1 MTMDQRTSFTR
12 TSGARAP
19 HRSLFGTLL
28 TASVLAGGAVQVAA
42 AQDEAEDPAPAAA
55 APAAPPLAIRAQ
67 RVIVRPGHEIEN
79 AVVLVRDGRIVAVG
93 EDLDVPEGAETLEG
107 AVVCAGFMDP
117 WSVAGIESGSARSS
131 SSDASVMAA
140 DVIDPYGSEDDLEE
154 LVAAGVVATRS
165 QIATGAAVSGI
176 DVVLST
182 ASADAMI
189 GDAALSTS
197 LGVVRGAGGPV
208 TFELLGP
215 GRLDPIDR
223 VGQIDKLVSELT
235 AGAKYGT
242 DVARY
247 ERDLA
252 EWEKAIAEKEEELEE
267 DFKKAKKARDKKVA
281 DAEEKGKEFKEKS
294 YKEDKRPRPPKLD
307 AEKAMFARVVNGE
320 IPLVV
325 TANRALEIRE
335 LLRLTRPFTRMRM
348 VMAGGASALTAADD
362 IAARGIPVIVVPTPT
377 NVAGPVTELNP
388 GLALAAELHERG
400 VEVLI
405 GSGARSSLASRD
417 LALLAAL
424 AVGHGLDRDA
434 ALHAITHGPARAF
447 DVADHIGSV
456 ARGKRAELIVLS
468 GDPLASSTRVLATV
482 SGGGVAYRAEN

>member
-1 MTMDQRTSFTR
+1 MTMDQRTSSIR

-19 HRSLFGTLL
+19 HRPLLGTFLAASL
-28 TASVLAGGAVQVAA
+28 LAGGAVQAAA
-42 AQDEAEDPAPAAA
+42 AQDEPEPEAPVATTPAAA
-55 APAAPPLAIRAQ
+55 PLAIRAQ

-93 EDLDVPEGAETLEG
+93 EGVDVPEGAETLEG
-107 AVVCAGFMDP
+107 VVVCAGFMDP
-117 WSVAGIESGSARSS
+117 WSVAGIEPGSARTS

-140 DVIDPYGSEDDLEE
+140 QVIDPYGSEDDLDE

-182 ASADAMI
+182 AGADALL

-197 LGVVRGAGGPV
+197 LGVARGQ
-208 TFELLGP
+208 
-215 GRLDPIDR
+215 LDPIDR
-223 VGQIDKLVSELT
+223 VGQIDKLVSEL
-235 AGAKYGT
+235 ASGAKYGE

-252 EWEKAIAEKEEELEE
+252 EWQKAIAEKEKELEE
-267 DFKKAKKARDKKVA
+267 DFKKAKKARDKKVS

-307 AEKAMFARVVNGE
+307 AEKAMFARAVNGE
-320 IPLVV
+320 IPIVV

-335 LLRLTRPFTRMRM
+335 LLRLTKPFTRMRM
-348 VMAGGASALTAADD
+348 VIAGGAAALTAADD
-362 IAARGIPVIVVPTPT
+362 IAARGIPVIVVPSPT
-377 NVAGPVTELNP
+377 NVAGPVTELDP

-405 GSGARSSLASRD
+405 GSGARSGRASRD

-424 AVGHGLDRDA
+424 AVGHGLDREA

-482 SGGGVAYRAEN
+482 SGGGIAYRAEN

>member
-1 MTMDQRTSFTR
+1 MTMDQRTR
-12 TSGARAP
+12 PERISGVRAP
-19 HRSLFGTLL
+19 RRSLLGTLL
-28 TASVLAGGAVQVAA
+28 TASVLAGGAVQTAA
-42 AQDEAEDPAPAAA
+42 SQDEAETETAVT
-55 APAAPPLAIRAQ
+55 PAAPPLAIRAQ

-79 AVVLVRDGRIVAVG
+79 AVVLVRDGQIVAVG
-93 EDLDVPEGAETLEG
+93 EDVQVPEGAETLEG

-117 WSVAGIESGSARSS
+117 WSVAGIESGSARSA

-140 DVIDPYGSEDDLEE
+140 DVIDPYGSEDDLQE

-182 ASADAMI
+182 ASAGAMI

-197 LGVVRGAGGPV
+197 LGVARGS
-208 TFELLGP
+208 
-215 GRLDPIDR
+215 LDPIDR
-223 VGQIDKLVSELT
+223 VGQIDKLVSELA
-235 AGAKYGT
+235 AGAKYGG

-252 EWEKAIAEKEEELEE
+252 EWKKAIAEKEEELEE
-267 DFKKAKKARDKKVA
+267 DFKKAKKARDKKVS

-307 AEKAMFARVVNGE
+307 AEKAMFARAVNGE
-320 IPLVV
+320 IPIVV

-335 LLRLTRPFTRMRM
+335 LLRLTKPFTRMRM

-362 IAARGIPVIVVPTPT
+362 LAARGIPVIVVPSPT
-377 NVAGPVTELNP
+377 NVAGPVTELDP

-405 GSGARSSLASRD
+405 GSGARSGSASRD

-434 ALHAITHGPARAF
+434 ALHAITRGPARAF
-447 DVADHIGSV
+447 DVADRIGSV

>member
-1 MTMDQRTSFTR
+1 MTMDQRTNSTR

-42 AQDEAEDPAPAAA
+42 AQDEVEAPAPTAE

-93 EDLDVPEGAETLEG
+93 SDVDVPEGAETLEG

-117 WSVAGIESGSARSS
+117 WSVAGIEPGSALST

-165 QIATGAAVSGI
+165 QIATDAAVSGI

-189 GDAALSTS
+189 DDAALSAS
-197 LGVVRGAGGPV
+197 LGVARGGGRGGPV
-208 TFELLGP
+208 SFGP
-215 GRLDPIDR
+215 VRLDPIDR

-235 AGAKYGT
+235 SGAKYGG

-335 LLRLTRPFTRMRM
+335 LLRLTRDFKRMRM
-348 VMAGGASALTAADD
+348 VMAGGASALTAADQ

-447 DVADHIGSV
+447 DVADQIGSV

-482 SGGGVAYRAEN
+482 SGGGVAYRAED

>member
-1 MTMDQRTSFTR
+1 MDQRTSSAR
-12 TSGARAP
+12 ASGARVP
-19 HRSLFGTLL
+19 RRSLLGTLL
-28 TASVLAGGAVQVAA
+28 TASVLLGGAVQTAA
-42 AQDEAEDPAPAAA
+42 AQDEAVDEPPAAA
-55 APAAPPLAIRAQ
+55 TPAAPPLAIRAQ

-93 EDLDVPEGAETLEG
+93 EDVLVPEGAETLEG

-117 WSVAGIESGSARSS
+117 WSVAGIEPGSARTS

-165 QIATGAAVSGI
+165 QIATRAAVSGI

-182 ASADAMI
+182 AGANAMI
-189 GDAALSTS
+189 EDAALSTA
-197 LGVVRGAGGPV
+197 LGVGR
-208 TFELLGP
+208 

-235 AGAKYGT
+235 SGAKYGE

-252 EWEKAIAEKEEELEE
+252 AWQKTIAEKEEELEE
-267 DFKKAKKARDKKVA
+267 DFKKAKKARDKKGA
-281 DAEEKGKEFKEKS
+281 DAEETGKEFKEKS
-294 YKEDKRPRPPKLD
+294 YTEDKRPRPPKLD
-307 AEKAMFARVVNGE
+307 ADKAMFARVVNGE
-320 IPLVV
+320 IPIVV
-325 TANRALEIRE
+325 TVNRALEIRE

-377 NVAGPVTELNP
+377 SVAGPITELNP

-405 GSGARSSLASRD
+405 GSGAGSGLASRD
-417 LALLAAL
+417 LGLLAAL

-447 DVADHIGSV
+447 DVADHLGSV
-456 ARGKRAELIVLS
+456 ARGKRAELLLLS

>member
-1 MTMDQRTSFTR
+1 MTMDQRTSSIR

-19 HRSLFGTLL
+19 HRSLLGTFLA
-28 TASVLAGGAVQVAA
+28 ASLLAGGAVQAAA
-42 AQDEAEDPAPAAA
+42 AQDEPEPEAPVATTPAAA
-55 APAAPPLAIRAQ
+55 PLAIRAQ

-93 EDLDVPEGAETLEG
+93 EGVDVPEGAETLEG

-117 WSVAGIESGSARSS
+117 WSVAGIEPGSARTS

-140 DVIDPYGSEDDLEE
+140 QVIDPYGSEDDLDE

-182 ASADAMI
+182 AGANALL

-197 LGVVRGAGGPV
+197 LGVARGQ
-208 TFELLGP
+208 
-215 GRLDPIDR
+215 LDPIDR
-223 VGQIDKLVSELT
+223 VGQIDKLVSEL
-235 AGAKYGT
+235 ASGAKYGE

-252 EWEKAIAEKEEELEE
+252 EWQKAIAEKEKELEE
-267 DFKKAKKARDKKVA
+267 DFKKAKKARDKKVS

-307 AEKAMFARVVNGE
+307 AEKAMFARAVNGE
-320 IPLVV
+320 IPIVV

-335 LLRLTRPFTRMRM
+335 LLRLTKPFTRMRM
-348 VMAGGASALTAADD
+348 VIAGGAAALTAADD
-362 IAARGIPVIVVPTPT
+362 IAAR
-377 NVAGPVTELNP
+377 AHP
-388 GLALAAELHERG
+388 GHRGAEPHERRR
-400 VEVLI
+400 
-405 GSGARSSLASRD
+405 SGHRASIPGWPSPPSSTSAASRCSSARAPGAAAPRATSRCSRRWRWGMASTVRPPSTRSPTAPRARSTSRTTSAPSPAASGPSSSCCPAI
-417 LALLAAL
+417 LSPAPPACSPPSPAAASPTAPRTG
-424 AVGHGLDRDA
+424 AVRRPH
-434 ALHAITHGPARAF
+434 PNQ
-447 DVADHIGSV
+447 
-456 ARGKRAELIVLS
+456 
-468 GDPLASSTRVLATV
+468 PC
-482 SGGGVAYRAEN
+482 

>member
-1 MTMDQRTSFTR
+1 MRGSATVPHWGRSWSSRWSTIR
-12 TSGARAP
+12 ASGA
-19 HRSLFGTLL
+19 
-28 TASVLAGGAVQVAA
+28 SV
-42 AQDEAEDPAPAAA
+42 
-55 APAAPPLAIRAQ
+55 
-67 RVIVRPGHEIEN
+67 
-79 AVVLVRDGRIVAVG
+79 
-93 EDLDVPEGAETLEG
+93 T
-107 AVVCAGFMDP
+107 
-117 WSVAGIESGSARSS
+117 
-131 SSDASVMAA
+131 AA

-165 QIATGAAVSGI
+165 QIATDAAVSGI

-189 GDAALSTS
+189 DDAALSAS
-197 LGVVRGAGGPV
+197 LGVARGGGRGGPV
-208 TFELLGP
+208 SFGP
-215 GRLDPIDR
+215 VRLDPIDR

-235 AGAKYGT
+235 SGAKYGG

-335 LLRLTRPFTRMRM
+335 LLRLTRDFKRMRM
-348 VMAGGASALTAADD
+348 VMAGGASALTAADQ

-447 DVADHIGSV
+447 DVADQIGSV

-482 SGGGVAYRAEN
+482 SGGGVAYRAED

>member
-1 MTMDQRTSFTR
+1 MTMDQRTSSIR

-19 HRSLFGTLL
+19 HRSLLGTFLA
-28 TASVLAGGAVQVAA
+28 ASLLAGGAVQAAA
-42 AQDEAEDPAPAAA
+42 AQDEPEPEAPVATTPAAA
-55 APAAPPLAIRAQ
+55 PLAIRAQ

-93 EDLDVPEGAETLEG
+93 GGVDVPEGAETLEG

-117 WSVAGIESGSARSS
+117 WSVAGIEPGSARTS

-140 DVIDPYGSEDDLEE
+140 QVIDPYGSEDDLDE

-182 ASADAMI
+182 AGADALL

-197 LGVVRGAGGPV
+197 LGVARGQ
-208 TFELLGP
+208 
-215 GRLDPIDR
+215 LDPIDR
-223 VGQIDKLVSELT
+223 VGQIDKLVSEL
-235 AGAKYGT
+235 ASGAKYGE

-247 ERDLA
+247 ERDLD
-252 EWEKAIAEKEEELEE
+252 EWQKAIAEKEKELEE
-267 DFKKAKKARDKKVA
+267 DFKKAKKARDKKVS

-307 AEKAMFARVVNGE
+307 AEKAMFARAVNGE
-320 IPLVV
+320 IPIVV

-335 LLRLTRPFTRMRM
+335 LLRLTKPFTRMRM
-348 VMAGGASALTAADD
+348 VIAGGAAALTAADD
-362 IAARGIPVIVVPTPT
+362 IAARGIPVIVVPSPT
-377 NVAGPVTELNP
+377 NVAGPVTELDP

-405 GSGARSSLASRD
+405 GSGARSGRASRD

-424 AVGHGLDRDA
+424 AVGHGLDREA

-456 ARGKRAELIVLS
+456 ARGKRAELLVLS